1 MKQGWRVLCRLLWA
15 WALPLAFCTV
25 GRAGEGVPIVRAMF
39 DADTYSSE
47 TGLLTRI
54 MCGGE
59 AVSVSA
65 PIAPDV
71 LRDIARSALTS
82 DLFSIDTSPK
92 PILGQ
97 DGVLRILALNPCSHY
112 SFEISVGGKV
122 NRIGWN
128 CQSLQVG
135 EREEIQRFKR
145 VLEPFLENLP
155 KRICLRY

>member
-1 MKQGWRVLCRLLWA
+1 MFKHLMVASVLSLT
-15 WALPLAFCTV
+15 FCADSNAKEDV
-25 GRAGEGVPIVRAMF
+25 LIVRAMF

-59 AVSVSA
+59 AASVSA

-71 LRDIARSALTS
+71 LRDIARSAVAS

-92 PILGQ
+92 PVLAE
-97 DGVLRILALNPCSHY
+97 DGKLRILALNPCSHY

-135 EREEIQRFKR
+135 EREEIRRLKR
-145 VLEPFLENLP
+145 VLGPFLEKLP